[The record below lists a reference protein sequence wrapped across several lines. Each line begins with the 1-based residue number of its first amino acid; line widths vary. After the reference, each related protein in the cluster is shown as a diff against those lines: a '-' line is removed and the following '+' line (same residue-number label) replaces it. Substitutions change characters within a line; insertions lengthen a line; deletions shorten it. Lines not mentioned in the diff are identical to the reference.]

1 MDLNWVK
8 LQGYKR
14 LVSTT
19 LNTSGKVVA
28 IVGSNEAGKSSIL
41 QALQHLNPD
50 NKRRF
55 QANELNRGNDS
66 QKDEDVVIK
75 AGFLLDDNDRKAI
88 SHLFQGRKVRQFKLI
103 KLLNGTRKW
112 EIIPKPNRIAKQYN
126 GDLKNLSELSQELTD
141 PYKEIEEILTQR
153 VPRILFFDEAQ
164 RDLKSTYEL
173 SKLASFPP
181 PALRNLA
188 SLAKLD
194 LVSLHATLSA
204 GDQAKVQ
211 TLLKKANVQIT
222 NVVKDKWSQSKVKV
236 SLSTNG
242 STLHVHIENEQLDCT
257 SLEDRSDGLRQ
268 FVALINFL
276 ESEHA
281 DQRPILLIDE
291 AETHLHYDAQA
302 DLMNMF
308 AEQQLAAKII
318 YTTHSA
324 GCLPED
330 LGNGVRCVLPIK
342 GKEESKIEN
351 NFWAIDKQDKRA
363 GFSPLL
369 FSMGASSLAFIPI
382 RKAVFVEGAT
392 DMLLL
397 PTMLRQVSN
406 KSYLGFQ
413 IAPGLSET
421 KNSFLRQLKN
431 EAPTV
436 AFLVDNDKAGKKLS
450 ADLKGAEFDES
461 QIFSLP
467 GVEGCVLEDCIR
479 KELYL
484 EAVNKV
490 LQDWNQNVPI
500 MLLEELPDINRPK
513 AVEDWCK
520 DKKTNSPDKKNIA
533 YCLLDFATGERQ
545 EFLVKEELRQSFKKL
560 HDSIVKCLA
569 IENPI

>member
-14 LVSTT
+14 LVSTK

-41 QALQHLNPD
+41 QALQHLNHD

-55 QANELNRGNDS
+55 QPNELSRGNDP
-66 QKDEDVVIK
+66 QNDEDVVIE
-75 AGFLLDDNDRKAI
+75 AGFLLDDEDRKAI
-88 SHLFQGRKVRQFKLI
+88 EHLYRGKPRRLKIAKLI
-103 KLLNGTRKW
+103 NGIKKY
-112 EIIPKPNRIAKQYN
+112 EIIPEMKPSSIRRAAHLRQPEVIVDSSDQI
-126 GDLKNLSELSQELTD
+126 
-141 PYKEIEEILTQR
+141 KEAEEILIQR
-153 VPRILFFDEAQ
+153 IPRILFFDEEQ

-173 SKLASFPP
+173 SNLAKFPP
-181 PALRNLA
+181 PAIRNLA

-194 LVSLHATLSA
+194 LVSLHAALSA

-211 TLLKKANVQIT
+211 TFLKKANFQIT
-222 NVVKDKWSQSKVKV
+222 NVVKDKWSQSRVKV

-242 STLHVHIENEQLDCT
+242 LTLHVHIENEQMDCT
-257 SLEDRSDGLRQ
+257 NLEDRSDGLRQ

-342 GKEESKIEN
+342 DKEASKIEN

-397 PTMLRQVSN
+397 PTMLRQVIN

-421 KNSFLRQLKN
+421 KNSFLRLLKN
-431 EAPTV
+431 EAPMV
-436 AFLVDNDKAGKKLS
+436 SFLVDKD
-450 ADLKGAEFDES
+450 KGAEKLIKDLKKAEIDDS
-461 QIFSLP
+461 QIFQLP
-467 GVEGCVLEDCIR
+467 GDEGLVLEDCIS

-513 AVEDWCK
+513 AVEVWCQEK
-520 DKKTNSPDKKNIA
+520 NIDRPDKKNIA
-533 YCLLDFATGERQ
+533 YCLLDFANGERQ
-545 EFLVKEELRQSFKKL
+545 EFLVQKNLKQSFKEL
-560 HDSIVKCLA
+560 HDSIVKCLK
-569 IENPI
+569 IENSI

>member
-28 IVGSNEAGKSSIL
+28 IVGSNEVGKSSIL
-41 QALQHLNPD
+41 QALQHINHD

-55 QANELNRGNDS
+55 QPNELSRGNDS
-66 QKDEDVVIK
+66 QNDEDVVIE
-75 AGFLLDDNDRKAI
+75 AGFLLDDNDRAAI
-88 SHLFQGRKVRQFKLI
+88 SHLFQGDNVRRFKLI

-126 GDLKNLSELSQELTD
+126 SDAKNLSDLSKELTD

-153 VPRILFFDEAQ
+153 IPRILFFDEEQ

-173 SKLASFPP
+173 SNFAKFPP

-194 LVSLHATLSA
+194 LVSLHAALSA

-211 TLLKKANVQIT
+211 TFLKKANFQIT
-222 NVVKDKWSQSKVKV
+222 NVVKYKWSQSRVKV
-236 SLSTNG
+236 SLSTDG
-242 STLHVHIENEQLDCT
+242 LTLHVHIENEQMDCT
-257 SLEDRSDGLRQ
+257 NLEDRSDGLRQ

-342 GKEESKIEN
+342 DKEASKIEN

-397 PTMLRQVSN
+397 PTMLRQVIN

-436 AFLVDNDKAGKKLS
+436 AFLVDNDKAGEKLS
-450 ADLKGAEFDES
+450 EKLQNAGVDES
-461 QIFSLP
+461 QIFQLR
-467 GVEGCVLEDCIR
+467 GIEGCVLEDCIR

-513 AVEDWCK
+513 AVEDWCQEK
-520 DKKTNSPDKKNIA
+520 NINRPDKKNIA

-569 IENPI
+569 IENSI

>member
-28 IVGSNEAGKSSIL
+28 IVGSNEVGKSSIL
-41 QALQHLNPD
+41 QALQHLNHD
-50 NKRRF
+50 KKKRF
-55 QANELNRGNDS
+55 QTNELSRGNDS
-66 QKDEDVVIK
+66 QNDEDVVIE
-75 AGFLLDDNDRKAI
+75 AGFLLDDNDREAI
-88 SHLFQGRKVRQFKLI
+88 SHLYRGKVKQLKIAKLI
-103 KLLNGTRKW
+103 NGIKKY
-112 EIIPKPNRIAKQYN
+112 EIIPEMKP
-126 GDLKNLSELSQELTD
+126 LSIRRAAHLRQPEVIVNSSDQI
-141 PYKEIEEILTQR
+141 KEAEEILIQR
-153 VPRILFFDEAQ
+153 IPRILFFDEDQ

-173 SKLASFPP
+173 SANLAASPP
-181 PALRNLA
+181 LALRNLA

-194 LVSLHATLSA
+194 LVSLHASLSA

-211 TLLKKANVQIT
+211 TFLKKANVQIT
-222 NVVKDKWSQSKVKV
+222 NVVKDKWSQSRVKV

-242 STLHVHIENEQLDCT
+242 STLHVHIENEQMDCT
-257 SLEDRSDGLRQ
+257 NLEDRSDGLRQ

-308 AEQQLAAKII
+308 AKQQLAAKVI

-450 ADLKGAEFDES
+450 ADLKGAEVDES

-490 LQDWNQNVPI
+490 LQDWNQNAPI

-513 AVEDWCK
+513 AVEGWCQEK
-520 DKKTNSPDKKNIA
+520 NINRPDKKNIA
-533 YCLLDFATGERQ
+533 YCLLDFANGERQ
-545 EFLVKEELRQSFKKL
+545 EFLIPKNLKQSFKEL
-560 HDSIVKCLA
+560 YDSIVKCLK
-569 IENPI
+569 IGNSI

>member
-28 IVGSNEAGKSSIL
+28 IVGSNEVGKSSIL
-41 QALQHLNPD
+41 QALQHLNHD
-50 NKRRF
+50 KKKRF
-55 QANELNRGNDS
+55 QSNELSRGNDS
-66 QKDEDVVIK
+66 QNDEDVVIE
-75 AGFLLDDNDRKAI
+75 AGFLLDDEDRKAI
-88 SHLFQGRKVRQFKLI
+88 EHLYRGKPRRLKIAKLI
-103 KLLNGTRKW
+103 NGIKKY
-112 EIIPKPNRIAKQYN
+112 EIIPEMKP
-126 GDLKNLSELSQELTD
+126 LSIRRAAHLREPRVIVDSSDQI
-141 PYKEIEEILTQR
+141 KEAEEILIQR
-153 VPRILFFDEAQ
+153 IPRILFFDEEQ

-173 SKLASFPP
+173 SNLAKFPP

-194 LVSLHATLSA
+194 LVSLHAALST

-211 TLLKKANVQIT
+211 TFLKKANFQIT
-222 NVVKDKWSQSKVKV
+222 NVVKDKWSQSRVKV
-236 SLSTNG
+236 SLSTDG
-242 STLHVHIENEQLDCT
+242 LTLHVHIENEQMDCT
-257 SLEDRSDGLRQ
+257 NLEDRSDGLRQ

-308 AEQQLAAKII
+308 AEQQLASKII

-330 LGNGVRCVLPIK
+330 LGNGVRCVLPIQ

-397 PTMLRQVSN
+397 PTMLRQASN

-450 ADLKGAEFDES
+450 ADLRGAEVDES

-490 LQDWNQNVPI
+490 LQDWNQNSPI
-500 MLLEELPDINRPK
+500 MSLEELPDINRPK
-513 AVEDWCK
+513 AVEDWCQAK
-520 DKKTNSPDKKNIA
+520 NINRPDKKNIA
-533 YCLLDFATGERQ
+533 YCLLDLANGERQ
-545 EFLVKEELRQSFKKL
+545 EFLVQKNLKQSFKEL
-560 HDSIVKCLA
+560 HDSIVKCLK
-569 IENPI
+569 IENSI

>member
-28 IVGSNEAGKSSIL
+28 IVGSNEVGKSSIL
-41 QALQHLNPD
+41 QALQHLNYD
-50 NKRRF
+50 KKKRF
-55 QANELNRGNDS
+55 QSNELSRGNDP
-66 QKDEDVVIK
+66 QNDEDVVIE
-75 AGFLLDDNDRKAI
+75 AGFLLDNEDHKAI
-88 SHLFQGRKVRQFKLI
+88 EHLYRGKLRQLKIAKLI
-103 KLLNGTRKW
+103 NGTKKY
-112 EIIPKPNRIAKQYN
+112 EIIPEMKP
-126 GDLKNLSELSQELTD
+126 LSIRRAAHLRESGVIVDSSDQI
-141 PYKEIEEILTQR
+141 KEAEEILIQR
-153 VPRILFFDEAQ
+153 IPRILFFDEEQ

-173 SKLASFPP
+173 SNLAKFPP

-194 LVSLHATLSA
+194 LVSLHAALSV

-211 TLLKKANVQIT
+211 TFLNKANVQIT
-222 NVVKDKWSQSKVKV
+222 NVVKGKWSQSKVKL
-236 SLSTNG
+236 SLITNG
-242 STLHVHIENEQLDCT
+242 LTLHVHIENEQMDCT
-257 SLEDRSDGLRQ
+257 NLEDRSDGLRQ

-308 AEQQLAAKII
+308 AKQELAAKVI

-330 LGNGVRCVLPIK
+330 LGNGVRCVLPIQ

-397 PTMLRQVSN
+397 PTMLRQASN
-406 KSYLGFQ
+406 KSFLGFQ

-436 AFLVDNDKAGKKLS
+436 AFLVDNDKEGKRLS
-450 ADLKGAEFDES
+450 ADLKGAEVEES

-467 GVEGCVLEDCIR
+467 GDEGCVLEDCIR

-490 LQDWNQNVPI
+490 LQDWNQNLPI
-500 MLLEELPDINRPK
+500 MSLEELPDINRPK
-513 AVEDWCK
+513 AVENWCQRK
-520 DKKTNSPDKKNIA
+520 NIKPPDKKNIA
-533 YCLLDFATGERQ
+533 YCLLDYANGERQ
-545 EFLVKEELRQSFKKL
+545 ELLVQKNLKQSFKEL
-560 HDSIVKCLA
+560 HDSIVKCLK
-569 IENPI
+569 IENSI

>member
-28 IVGSNEAGKSSIL
+28 IVGSNEVGKSSIL
-41 QALQHLNPD
+41 QALQHLNH
-50 NKRRF
+50 NGRF
-55 QANELNRGNDS
+55 NPQELNRANES
-66 QKDEDVVIK
+66 PNEEDVVIE
-75 AGFLLDDNDRKAI
+75 AGFLLDDTDQEAI
-88 SHLFQGRKVRQFKLI
+88 SHLFQGHTVRQFKI
-103 KLLNGTRKW
+103 TKLLNRTRKW
-112 EIIPKPNRIAKQYN
+112 EITPKPKRMAKQYN
-126 GDLKNLSELSQELTD
+126 GDAKSLSEISQELTD
-141 PYKEIEEILTQR
+141 PYKEIEEILIQR
-153 VPRILFFDEAQ
+153 IPRILFFDEAQ

-173 SKLASFPP
+173 SNLAASPP

-194 LVSLHATLSA
+194 LVSLYAALSV

-211 TLLKKANVQIT
+211 TFLKKANVQIA
-222 NVVKDKWSQSKVKV
+222 NVVKDKWSQSRVKV

-242 STLHVHIENEQLDCT
+242 STLHVHIENEQMDCT
-257 SLEDRSDGLRQ
+257 NLEDRSDGLRQ

-281 DQRPILLIDE
+281 DQKPILLIDE

-308 AEQQLAAKII
+308 AEQQLASKII

-330 LGNGVRCVLPIK
+330 LGNGVRCVLPII
-342 GKEESKIEN
+342 GQEASKIEN

-363 GFSPLL
+363 GFSL

-450 ADLKGAEFDES
+450 ENLQDAGVDES

-467 GVEGCVLEDCIR
+467 SVEGCVLEDCIC

-490 LQDWNQNVPI
+490 LQDWNQNLPTI
-500 MLLEELPDINRPK
+500 MPLEELPDINRPK
-513 AVEDWCK
+513 AVEDWCLE
-520 DKKTNSPDKKNIA
+520 KKINRPDKKNVA
-533 YCLLDFATGERQ
+533 YCLLDFANGERQ
-545 EFLVKEELRQSFKKL
+545 ELLVQEDLRSFFKELYE
-560 HDSIVKCLA
+560 SIFAMLTTIKS
-569 IENPI
+569 

>member
-14 LVSTT
+14 LVSAT
-19 LNTSGKVVA
+19 LHTSGKVIA

-41 QALQHLNPD
+41 QALQHLNHD

-66 QKDEDVVIK
+66 QKDEDVVIE

-88 SHLFQGRKVRQFKLI
+88 SHLFHGDKVRQFKLV

-112 EIIPKPNRIAKQYN
+112 EITPKPNRIARQYSVN
-126 GDLKNLSELSQELTD
+126 ARNLSDISTKVTD
-141 PYKEIEEILTQR
+141 PLKEIEEILTQR
-153 VPRILFFDEAQ
+153 IPRILFFDEAQ

-173 SKLASFPP
+173 SNLATSPP
-181 PALRNLA
+181 PALRNLS

-194 LVSLHATLSA
+194 LASLHAALSA

-211 TLLKKANVQIT
+211 TFLKKANVQIT
-222 NVVKDKWSQSKVKV
+222 NVVKDKWSQSRVKV
-236 SLSTNG
+236 SLSTNR
-242 STLHVHIENEQLDCT
+242 STLHVHIENEQMDCT
-257 SLEDRSDGLRQ
+257 NLEDRSDGLRQ

-308 AEQQLAAKII
+308 AEQQLAAKVI

-330 LGNGVRCVLPIK
+330 LGNGVRCVLPIQ

-397 PTMLRQVSN
+397 PTMLRQVIN

-421 KNSFLRQLKN
+421 KNSFLRLLKN
-431 EAPTV
+431 EAPMV
-436 AFLVDNDKAGKKLS
+436 SFLVDKD
-450 ADLKGAEFDES
+450 KGAEKLIKDLKKAEIDDS
-461 QIFSLP
+461 QIFQLP
-467 GVEGCVLEDCIR
+467 GDEGLVLEDCIS

-513 AVEDWCK
+513 AVEGWCQEK
-520 DKKTNSPDKKNIA
+520 NINRPDKKNIA

-545 EFLVKEELRQSFKKL
+545 EFLVQKNLKQSFKEL
-560 HDSIVKCLA
+560 HDSIVKCLK
-569 IENPI
+569 IENSI

>member
-1 MDLNWVK
+1 MDLNWVR

-14 LVSTT
+14 LVSAT

-41 QALQHLNPD
+41 QALQHLN
-50 NKRRF
+50 NNIRF
-55 QANELNRGNDS
+55 KPQELNRRNES
-66 QKDEDVVIK
+66 QNEEDVVIE
-75 AGFLLDDNDRKAI
+75 AGFLLDDNDREAI
-88 SHLFQGRKVRQFKLI
+88 SHLFQGNRVRRFKII

-112 EIIPKPNRIAKQYN
+112 EITPKPNRMAKQFD
-126 GDLKNLSELSQELTD
+126 GDAKNLSELSKELTD
-141 PYKEIEEILTQR
+141 PYKEMEEILTQR
-153 VPRILFFDEAQ
+153 IPRILFFDEEQ
-164 RDLKSTYEL
+164 RDLKSAYEL
-173 SKLASFPP
+173 SNLAAFPP

-188 SLAKLD
+188 NLAKLD
-194 LVSLHATLSA
+194 LVSLHTALSA
-204 GDQAKVQ
+204 GEQSKVKEF
-211 TLLKKANVQIT
+211 LNKANSQIA
-222 NVVKDKWSQSKVKV
+222 NVVKNKWSQSGEKI

-242 STLHVHIENEQLDCT
+242 STLHVHIENDQMDCT
-257 SLEDRSDGLRQ
+257 NLEERSEGLRQ

-276 ESEHA
+276 ESKHA
-281 DQRPILLIDE
+281 DQGSILLIDE

-302 DLMNMF
+302 DLINMF
-308 AEQQLAAKII
+308 AKQTLAAKII

-397 PTMLRQVSN
+397 PTILRQVSS

-421 KNSFLRQLKN
+421 KNSFLKLLKN

-436 AFLVDNDKAGKKLS
+436 AFLVDNDKGAEKLIK
-450 ADLKGAEFDES
+450 DLKEAEIDDS
-461 QIFSLP
+461 QIFQLP
-467 GVEGCVLEDCIR
+467 GDEGLVLEDCIS
-479 KELYL
+479 KKLYL
-484 EAVNKV
+484 EAVNKI
-490 LQDWNQNVPI
+490 LQDWNQNIPT

-513 AVEDWCK
+513 AVEEWCQVK
-520 DKKTNSPDKKNIA
+520 EINRPDKKNIA
-533 YCLLDFATGERQ
+533 YCLLDFANGERK
-545 EFLVKEELRQSFKKL
+545 EFLVQKNLRQSFKEL
-560 HDSIVKCLA
+560 YDSIVKCLK
-569 IENPI
+569 IENSI

>member
-14 LVSTT
+14 LISAT
-19 LNTSGKVVA
+19 LHTSGKVVA

-41 QALQHLNPD
+41 QALQHLSHNM
-50 NKRRF
+50 RF
-55 QANELNRGNDS
+55 RPQELNRGNES
-66 QKDEDVVIK
+66 RNEEDVVIE
-75 AGFLLDDNDRKAI
+75 AGFLLDDNDREAI
-88 SHLFQGRKVRQFKLI
+88 SHLFQGDKVRQFKLT

-112 EIIPKPNRIAKQYN
+112 EITPKPNRMAKQYN
-126 GDLKNLSELSQELTD
+126 GDAKNLSDLSKELTD
-141 PYKEIEEILTQR
+141 PCKEMEEILTQR
-153 VPRILFFDEAQ
+153 IPRILFFDEAQ

-173 SKLASFPP
+173 SNLATSPP

-194 LVSLHATLSA
+194 LVNLHAALSA

-211 TLLKKANVQIT
+211 TFLNKANVQII
-222 NVVKDKWSQSKVKV
+222 NVVKDKWSQSRVKV
-236 SLSTNG
+236 RLSTNG
-242 STLHVHIENEQLDCT
+242 LTLHVHIENEQMDCT
-257 SLEDRSDGLRQ
+257 NLEDRSDGLRQ

-276 ESEHA
+276 ESEHT

-308 AEQQLAAKII
+308 AKQSLAVKVI

-397 PTMLRQVSN
+397 PTMFRQVSD

-421 KNSFLRQLKN
+421 KNSFLRLLKN
-431 EAPTV
+431 EAPMV
-436 AFLVDNDKAGKKLS
+436 SFLVDKD
-450 ADLKGAEFDES
+450 KGAEKLIKDLREAEIDDS
-461 QIFSLP
+461 QIFQLP
-467 GVEGCVLEDCIR
+467 CDEGSVLEDCIS

-484 EAVNKV
+484 EAVNKL
-490 LQDWNQNVPI
+490 LQDWNQNVCT

-513 AVEDWCK
+513 AVEEWCK
-520 DKKTNSPDKKNIA
+520 DKKIKSPDKKNIA
-533 YCLLDFATGERQ
+533 YCLLDFANGERQ
-545 EFLVKEELRQSFKKL
+545 EFLVQKNLKQSFKEL
-560 HDSIVKCLA
+560 YDSIVKCLK
-569 IENPI
+569 IENSI

>member
-28 IVGSNEAGKSSIL
+28 IVGSNEVGKSSIL
-41 QALQHLNPD
+41 QALQHLNYD
-50 NKRRF
+50 KKKRF
-55 QANELNRGNDS
+55 QSNELSRGNDS
-66 QKDEDVVIK
+66 QNDEDVVIE
-75 AGFLLDDNDRKAI
+75 AGFLLDDEDRKAI
-88 SHLFQGRKVRQFKLI
+88 EHLYRGKPRRLKIAKLI
-103 KLLNGTRKW
+103 NGIKKY
-112 EIIPKPNRIAKQYN
+112 EIIPEIKP
-126 GDLKNLSELSQELTD
+126 LSIRRAAHLREPRVIVDSSDQI
-141 PYKEIEEILTQR
+141 KEAEEILIQR
-153 VPRILFFDEAQ
+153 IPRILFFDEEQ

-173 SKLASFPP
+173 SNLAKFPP

-194 LVSLHATLSA
+194 LVGLHYALSTD
-204 GDQAKVQ
+204 DQAKVQ
-211 TLLKKANVQIT
+211 TFLKKANFQIT
-222 NVVKDKWSQSKVKV
+222 NVVKDKWSQSRVKV

-242 STLHVHIENEQLDCT
+242 LTLHVHIENEQMDCT
-257 SLEDRSDGLRQ
+257 NLEDRSDGLRQ

-342 GKEESKIEN
+342 DKEASKIEN

-397 PTMLRQVSN
+397 PTMLRQASN

-431 EAPTV
+431 EAPTL

-450 ADLKGAEFDES
+450 ENLKDAGVDES

-467 GVEGCVLEDCIR
+467 SVEGCVLEDCIR

-500 MLLEELPDINRPK
+500 ILLEELPDINRPK
-513 AVEDWCK
+513 AVEDWCQAK
-520 DKKTNSPDKKNIA
+520 NINRPDKKNIA

-545 EFLVKEELRQSFKKL
+545 EFLVQKNLKQSFKEL
-560 HDSIVKCLA
+560 HDSIVKCLK
-569 IENPI
+569 IENSI